1 MAAHHWV
8 FSFGSNNSQQL
19 AGRVLTATCPPL
31 AKPQAAR
38 LDGYARVFTGMS
50 QVWSGGVANLVPCP
64 QRHVLGTLVSLS
76 SEQLARLDEYER
88 AYQKQRVTV
97 LHLGTRAN
105 VDATAYIMAPSPAF
119 TAAPSEAYLS
129 AIWRTLRE
137 AHAVETVE
145 DIPLLCQSVVG
156 GQVESFGDGQWRHP
170 GTKHLSSCFALAYE
184 IGATCQPPWV
194 LPRDA
199 AAAAQ
204 ALEQAGVSSVPQ
216 LLAVMS
222 DAAATMRIAHALGPA
237 GFAALQRMLGRTQP
251 AI

>member
-8 FSFGSNNSQQL
+8 FSFGSNNSNQL

-31 AKPQAAR
+31 ARPQPAR
-38 LDGYARVFTGMS
+38 LEGYARVFTGMS
-50 QVWSGGVANLVPCP
+50 QAWSGGVANLVPCP

-88 AYQKQRVTV
+88 AYQKQRVDV
-97 LHLGTRAN
+97 VNLATRTSVA
-105 VDATAYIMAPSPAF
+105 ATAYIMSPSPAF
-119 TAAPSEAYLS
+119 TAAPAEAYLS

-137 AHAVETVE
+137 AHPDTVD

-156 GQVESFGDGQWRHP
+156 GQVEPFGQGHWRHP
-170 GTKHLSSCFALAYE
+170 GTERLSSVFALTYE
-184 IGATCQPPWV
+184 IGAACQPPWV

-199 AAAAQ
+199 ATAAR

-216 LLAVMS
+216 LLVAMTDS
-222 DAAATMRIAHALGPA
+222 AARTRIAAALGPA
-237 GFAALQRMLGRTQP
+237 GFAALQRMVQQQTQP
-251 AI
+251 SS

>member
-1 MAAHHWV
+1 
-8 FSFGSNNSQQL
+8 
-19 AGRVLTATCPPL
+19 
-31 AKPQAAR
+31 
-38 LDGYARVFTGMS
+38 MS

-88 AYQKQRVTV
+88 AYQKQKVTV

-156 GQVESFGDGQWRHP
+156 GQVASFGDGQWRHP
-170 GTKHLSSCFALAYE
+170 GTAERLSSCFALAYE

-199 AAAAQ
+199 AAAAR
-204 ALEQAGVSSVPQ
+204 ALEQAGVSSVPK
-216 LLAVMS
+216 LLTSMS
-222 DAAATMRIAHALGPA
+222 DAAARTRIAHALGPA
-237 GFAALQRMLGRTQP
+237 GFAALQRMLLEQPQP

>member
-1 MAAHHWV
+1 MATQHWV

-19 AGRVLTATCPPL
+19 AGRVLTASCPPL

-50 QVWSGGVANLVPCP
+50 QAWSGGVANLVPCP
-64 QRHVLGTLVSLS
+64 QHHVLGTLVRLS
-76 SEQLARLDEYER
+76 SDQLERLDQYER
-88 AYQKQRVTV
+88 AYQKQRVAV
-97 LHLGTRAN
+97 LHLGTRSH
-105 VDATAYIMAPSPAF
+105 VDATAYVMEKSPAF
-119 TAAPSEAYLS
+119 TAPPSEAYLA

-137 AHAVETVE
+137 AHPSVE
-145 DIPLLCQSVVG
+145 DIPLLCQSVAG
-156 GQVESFGDGQWRHP
+156 GQVDPFGEGQWRHP
-170 GTKHLSSCFALAYE
+170 GTVGRLSSCFALAYE

-216 LLAVMS
+216 LVTAMS
-222 DAAATMRIAHALGPA
+222 DAVARTRIAHALGPA
-237 GFAALQRMLGRTQP
+237 GFAALQVMLELPQP